1 MSTTDGVDIY
11 LYGCFSLLA
20 LECDGCPCVCVC
32 VYVCICAC
40 GIKSETKKGLGDIG
54 GILKQ
59 RGLGTLCQLY
69 VVWNNS

>member
-1 MSTTDGVDIY
+1 MVLIYIYMGVLVYWPLSVMDV
-11 LYGCFSLLA
+11 LVF
-20 LECDGCPCVCVC
+20 VC